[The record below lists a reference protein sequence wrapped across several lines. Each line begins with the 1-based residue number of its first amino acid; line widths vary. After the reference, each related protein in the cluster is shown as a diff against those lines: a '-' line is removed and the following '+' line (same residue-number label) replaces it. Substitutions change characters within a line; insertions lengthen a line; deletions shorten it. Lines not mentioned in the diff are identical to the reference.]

1 MSNIKILFLKYIGIG
16 YLCDRYTYRYRIGI
30 PIGIIVIGIYMF
42 LNTEKEKILVI
53 LLSPGGLIFWN
64 ISRGELMYSSR
75 YYYCYIRGN
84 FYFLAL
90 DLEG

>member
-1 MSNIKILFLKYIGIG
+1 MSSPFLSPWKSYPPFFQMSNIKILFLNDIGIV
-16 YLCDRYTYRYRIGI
+16 YLCLYLSHRYTYRYRIGI

-64 ISRGELMYSSR
+64 ISRGKLM
-75 YYYCYIRGN
+75 C
-84 FYFLAL
+84 
-90 DLEG
+90 